1 MHQAHTHT
9 DTNTSPRFPP
19 LFPPCA
25 QGLEEQRRQFKQ
37 VEQQCV
43 QRKARLLVKQ
53 PEIQKALDIVTLL
66 REREQQGD
74 AAPVAMD
81 YELAESVYAKAR
93 VGGVKTVNLWL
104 GAGVMAEYP
113 LQEAKVGDP

>member
-1 MHQAHTHT
+1 
-9 DTNTSPRFPP
+9 
-19 LFPPCA
+19 
-25 QGLEEQRRQFKQ
+25 
-37 VEQQCV
+37 V